1 MVLVICNTKVIP
13 MNKDEIEIIGK
24 QVKDMYGTYMGK
36 VIGTITD
43 IDGSIQTVGIDCGL
57 DGLKQVPFE
66 QLVVQGDVVIFIPK
80 WRLDAQRFLR
90 EKGLTIRRL
99 KALIDIVSENDEMR
113 EDAEIIHEK
122 YKSKLLSLEESEK
135 EISSTLAAR
144 LEELNAQ
151 LKLVKTLLFDAKVQF
166 KSNEISESK
175 FDLVKT
181 HTGELIEHIDHEK
194 AEILNIQR
202 RIADIAL
209 DGVKTSVNQQEQI
222 QQSAVS
228 YLVTNTASGQQVE
241 TPNVPPST
249 SDVTQSTGDA
259 NKTTNTDAEHQEP
272 VTANII
278 PPSAEPNKEAPKW
291 HAAVPQVT
299 PTQQSGGFANTHS
312 ENTGSEC
319 LEA

>member
-1 MVLVICNTKVIP
+1 
-13 MNKDEIEIIGK
+13 
-24 QVKDMYGTYMGK
+24 
-36 VIGTITD
+36 
-43 IDGSIQTVGIDCGL
+43 
-57 DGLKQVPFE
+57 
-66 QLVVQGDVVIFIPK
+66 
-80 WRLDAQRFLR
+80 
-90 EKGLTIRRL
+90 
-99 KALIDIVSENDEMR
+99 MR

-135 EISSTLAAR
+135 EISSILAGR
-144 LEELNAQ
+144 LEELNSQ

-209 DGVKTSVNQQEQI
+209 DGVKTNVNQQEQI

-249 SDVTQSTGDA
+249 SDVTPPTGDT
-259 NKTTNTDAEHQEP
+259 NKTTKTDAEHQEP
-272 VTANII
+272 LTANITH
-278 PPSAEPNKEAPKW
+278 PSAEPNKEAPKW

-299 PTQQSGGFANTHS
+299 PATQSDGFVNTHS
-312 ENTGSEC
+312 EKTGSEC

>member
-1 MVLVICNTKVIP
+1 MVLVIRNTKVIL

-99 KALIDIVSENDEMR
+99 KALIDIVSENDEMK

-135 EISSTLAAR
+135 EISTTLAAR

-209 DGVKTSVNQQEQI
+209 DGVKTNVNQQEQI

-249 SDVTQSTGDA
+249 SEVSPPSGDE
-259 NKTTNTDAEHQEP
+259 NKTTNTDVEQQEP
-272 VTANII
+272 LTANIT
-278 PPSAEPNKEAPKW
+278 PPSAEPNAEAQKW
-291 HAAVPQVT
+291 HGAVPQVT
-299 PTQQSGGFANTHS
+299 PQSGGFVNTHS

>member
-1 MVLVICNTKVIP
+1 

-135 EISSTLAAR
+135 EISTTLAAR

-209 DGVKTSVNQQEQI
+209 DGVKTNVNQQEQI

-249 SDVTQSTGDA
+249 SEVAPPSGDE

-272 VTANII
+272 LTANIT
-278 PPSAEPNKEAPKW
+278 PPSAEPNKDASKW
-291 HAAVPQVT
+291 HGAVPQVMPAT
-299 PTQQSGGFANTHS
+299 QSGGFANTHS

>member
-1 MVLVICNTKVIP
+1 MVLVICNTKVIL

-135 EISSTLAAR
+135 EISTTLAAR

-209 DGVKTSVNQQEQI
+209 DGVKTDVNQQVQI

-249 SDVTQSTGDA
+249 SDATQSTGDA
-259 NKTTNTDAEHQEP
+259 NKTTNTDAEQQEP
-272 VTANII
+272 VTAKIRTRQNGMQRFH
-278 PPSAEPNKEAPKW
+278 K
-291 HAAVPQVT
+291 
-299 PTQQSGGFANTHS
+299 
-312 ENTGSEC
+312 
-319 LEA
+319 